1 MNDPVTWKHNYAA
14 TFPCSPGRLQGEPPG
29 TQSAKEWG
37 WSSRD
42 VEIAQ
47 NPGLEHRF
55 QGRLQLIQEMLSAI
69 MDAMSAKRRTE
80 FLSRTQ
86 ATRGDLIFIGAV
98 TLLALVLRF
107 YRIGEKSIWLD
118 EAFSLWIAR
127 HPLWEGLGWLI
138 RIDQH
143 PPLYYS
149 LLHVWTELFGELQGP
164 VRMLSAL
171 FSTAA
176 VPLFYSAA
184 RRLLDRTSAAIAA
197 GILAT
202 SPFHVQFA
210 QETRMYALLT
220 LEAACLLFFLSRLL
234 TERRPSTGCWVGLA
248 ASQAAVMLTHNAA
261 AVYFPLA
268 LNAAM
273 GILFLLPSFSLWT
286 GRIAQDLE
294 AAPDG
299 PVGVRESS
307 KSPDNA
313 STDRD
318 SFVSSWVKYQGLAFL
333 LWLPWAMPF
342 IIQILDVE
350 QGFWLPP
357 PWPKLVLDTFRNFHF
372 AFLGSDFPVRPLW
385 IWSYPVFAFAGL
397 AGLLLTKPSARDGQ
411 PRQPAERDPGPDRG
425 ESHLTWPGRAG
436 TAVLLACLFAV
447 PHLIGLLVSLR
458 SPVYAERP
466 LIWTTLP
473 YYLLIAAGIRF
484 LGGPSLTR
492 LWLALRRASERASAV
507 SRGKNV
513 ALLDAARSAAQLF
526 VLLAIVTLS
535 GFCLHGYYFF
545 FPKEGW
551 DEAAAYIAEQAE
563 PGDLVLFNATWVQ
576 VPFEYYFKR
585 FGLETELRGLPV
597 DLFERGQLEPTMEES
612 DAPRVQEV
620 LAGRE
625 RVWLIYSHNWY
636 SDPDGIVPREMGS
649 LFQEVEQAQF
659 VGIQINRYVSRK

>member
-1 MNDPVTWKHNYAA
+1 MQDIV
-14 TFPCSPGRLQGEPPG
+14 
-29 TQSAKEWG
+29 
-37 WSSRD
+37 
-42 VEIAQ
+42 
-47 NPGLEHRF
+47 
-55 QGRLQLIQEMLSAI
+55 SAI
-69 MDAMSAKRRTE
+69 MEAMSAIHRTGI
-80 FLSRTQ
+80 FSGTR
-86 ATRGDLIFIGAV
+86 ATRGDLIFMGAV
-98 TLLALVLRF
+98 TLVALVLRF

-164 VRMLSAL
+164 ARMLSAL
-171 FSTAA
+171 FSTAT
-176 VPLFYSAA
+176 VPLFYAAA
-184 RRLLDRTSAAIAA
+184 RRLLDRSSAAIAA
-197 GILAT
+197 GILAI

-220 LEAACLLFFLSRLL
+220 LEAACVLYFMARLL
-234 TERRPSTGCWVGLA
+234 TERRPSTGSWVGLA
-248 ASQAAVMLTHNAA
+248 VAQAAAMLTHNAA
-261 AVYFPLA
+261 AVYLPLA

-273 GILFLLPSFSLWT
+273 GILFLLPSFSSGTRWS
-286 GRIAQDLE
+286 GQERE
-294 AAPDG
+294 AAPDD
-299 PVGVRESS
+299 PARVPECSETFEV
-307 KSPDNA
+307 A
-313 STDRD
+313 SIERD
-318 SFVSSWVKYQGLAFL
+318 DFVNSWVRYQGLAVL

-372 AFLGSDFPVRPLW
+372 AFLASDFPVRPLW
-385 IWSYPVFAFAGL
+385 VWSYPVFAFAGL
-397 AGLLLTKPSARDGQ
+397 AGLFLGRFSALGCQ
-411 PRQPAERDPGPDRG
+411 PGRPPAERDLSTDAGKSYFTRPD
-425 ESHLTWPGRAG
+425 AG
-436 TAVLLACLFAV
+436 GSAIFLVCLFAI
-447 PHLIGLLVSLR
+447 PHLVALLVSMR

-473 YYLLIAAGIRF
+473 YFLLIGAGIRF
-484 LGGPSLTR
+484 IGGPALAPLSSALRGASGWARAEGGRHFAAVLDPTR
-492 LWLALRRASERASAV
+492 L
-507 SRGKNV
+507 
-513 ALLDAARSAAQLF
+513 AAQLF

-535 GFCLHGYYFF
+535 GFCLHGYYNF

-551 DEAAAYIAEQAE
+551 DEAAAYIAEQVE

-585 FGLETELRGLPV
+585 YGLETELKGLPV
-597 DLFERGQLEPTMEES
+597 DLFEGGQLEPEMEES
-612 DAPRVQEV
+612 DLPRVQEV

-636 SDPDGIVPREMGS
+636 SDPDGIVPRALGA
-649 LFQEVEQAQF
+649 LFREEEQTQF
-659 VGIQINRYVSRK
+659 VGIQVSRYVSRE

>member
-1 MNDPVTWKHNYAA
+1 MKNTP
-14 TFPCSPGRLQGEPPG
+14 
-29 TQSAKEWG
+29 
-37 WSSRD
+37 
-42 VEIAQ
+42 
-47 NPGLEHRF
+47 NPGQRRRF
-55 QGRLQLIQEMLSAI
+55 QGRPQLMQDIVSAI
-69 MDAMSAKRRTE
+69 MEAMSAIHRTGI
-80 FLSRTQ
+80 LSGTR
-86 ATRGDLIFIGAV
+86 ATRGDLIFMGAV

-149 LLHVWTELFGELQGP
+149 LLHLWTELFGELQGT

-171 FSTAA
+171 FSTAT
-176 VPLFYSAA
+176 VPLFYAAA
-184 RRLLDRTSAAIAA
+184 RRLLDRPSATIAAAI
-197 GILAT
+197 LAI

-220 LEAACLLFFLSRLL
+220 LEVTCVLYFVARLL
-234 TERRPSTGCWVGLA
+234 TERRPSSVSWVGLA
-248 ASQAAVMLTHNAA
+248 VAQAAVMLTHNTA
-261 AVYFPLA
+261 AVYLPVA

-273 GILFLLPSFSLWT
+273 GILLLLPSFSSGT
-286 GRIAQDLE
+286 SRSRQVKE
-294 AAPDG
+294 AAPEDTARVPG
-299 PVGVRESS
+299 NSQTSEF
-307 KSPDNA
+307 A
-313 STDRD
+313 SIDRD
-318 SFVSSWVKYQGLAFL
+318 NFVNSWVRYQALALL

-372 AFLGSDFPVRPLW
+372 AFLASDFPVRPLW

-397 AGLLLTKPSARDGQ
+397 AGLSLANFSSPGWQ
-411 PRQPAERDPGPDRG
+411 PGRPPAEGDLNAD
-425 ESHLTWPGRAG
+425 TGRSCFSRPVAG
-436 TAVLLACLFAV
+436 GSAVLLICLFAI
-447 PHLIGLLVSLR
+447 PHLIALMVSMR

-473 YYLLIAAGIRF
+473 YFLLIGAGIRYI
-484 LGGPSLTR
+484 GGPALTR
-492 LWLALRRASERASAV
+492 LYSALRGPSGRARAGSGRHFA
-507 SRGKNV
+507 
-513 ALLDAARSAAQLF
+513 AILDPTRLAAQLF

-535 GFCLHGYYFF
+535 GFCLHGYYYF

-551 DEAAAYIAEQAE
+551 DEAAAYIAEQVE

-576 VPFEYYFKR
+576 VPFEYYFKHY
-585 FGLETELRGLPV
+585 GLETELKGLPV
-597 DLFERGQLEPTMEES
+597 DLFEGGQLEPEMEES
-612 DAPRVQEV
+612 DVPRVQEV

-636 SDPDGIVPREMGS
+636 SDPDGIVPRALGA
-649 LFQEVEQAQF
+649 LFREEEQTQF
-659 VGIQINRYVSRK
+659 VGIQVSRYVSRE

>member
-1 MNDPVTWKHNYAA
+1 M
-14 TFPCSPGRLQGEPPG
+14 E
-29 TQSAKEWG
+29 
-37 WSSRD
+37 
-42 VEIAQ
+42 
-47 NPGLEHRF
+47 
-55 QGRLQLIQEMLSAI
+55 
-69 MDAMSAKRRTE
+69 AMSAIRRTGI
-80 FLSRTQ
+80 LSGTR
-86 ATRGDLIFIGAV
+86 ATHADLVIMGAV
-98 TLLALVLRF
+98 TLVALVLRF

-171 FSTAA
+171 FSTAT
-176 VPLFYSAA
+176 VPLFYAAA
-184 RRLLDRTSAAIAA
+184 RRLLDRSSAAIAA
-197 GILAT
+197 GILAI

-220 LEAACLLFFLSRLL
+220 LEAACLLYFLARLL
-234 TERRPSTGCWVGLA
+234 TERRPSSGSWVGLA
-248 ASQAAVMLTHNAA
+248 VAQAAVMLTHNAA
-261 AVYFPLA
+261 AIYLPVA

-273 GILFLLPSFSLWT
+273 GILFLLPSFSSGTRWSGLEK
-286 GRIAQDLE
+286 E
-294 AAPDG
+294 AAPDD
-299 PVGVRESS
+299 PARVPESS
-307 KSPDNA
+307 ETFEVASIERDN
-313 STDRD
+313 
-318 SFVSSWVKYQGLAFL
+318 FVNSWVRYQGLAVL

-372 AFLGSDFPVRPLW
+372 AFLASDFPLRPLW

-397 AGLLLTKPSARDGQ
+397 AGLFLGKFSAPGWQ
-411 PRQPAERDPGPDRG
+411 PGHPPAERDLGTDAGKSHINRPD
-425 ESHLTWPGRAG
+425 AG
-436 TAVLLACLFAV
+436 GSAILLVCLFAI
-447 PHLIGLLVSLR
+447 PHLIALLVSTR

-473 YYLLIAAGIRF
+473 YFLLIGAGIRF
-484 LGGPSLTR
+484 IGGPALTR
-492 LWLALRRASERASAV
+492 ISSALRGASGWAKAEGGPHLAAI
-507 SRGKNV
+507 
-513 ALLDAARSAAQLF
+513 LDSTRLAAQLF

-535 GFCLHGYYFF
+535 GFCLHGYYYF

-551 DEAAAYIAEQAE
+551 DGAAAYVAERVE
-563 PGDLVLFNATWVQ
+563 PGDLIVFNATWVQ
-576 VPFEYYFKR
+576 VPFEYYYKR
-585 FGLETELRGLPV
+585 YGLEAEMKGLPV
-597 DLFERGQLEPTMEES
+597 DLFEGGRLEPTMEES

-636 SDPDGIVPREMGS
+636 SDPEGNVPRALGA
-649 LFQEVEQAQF
+649 LFREEEQTQF
-659 VGIQINRYVSRK
+659 VGIQVSRYVSRE

>member
-1 MNDPVTWKHNYAA
+1 MEAMNAI
-14 TFPCSPGRLQGEPPG
+14 R
-29 TQSAKEWG
+29 SAG
-37 WSSRD
+37 
-42 VEIAQ
+42 I
-47 NPGLEHRF
+47 
-55 QGRLQLIQEMLSAI
+55 
-69 MDAMSAKRRTE
+69 
-80 FLSRTQ
+80 LSRVQ
-86 ATRGDLIFIGAV
+86 ATRSDLFFIGAF
-98 TLLALVLRF
+98 TLFAFVLRF

-143 PPLYYS
+143 PPLYYG

-171 FSTAA
+171 LSTAA

-202 SPFHVQFA
+202 SPFHVQFG

-220 LEAACLLFFLSRLL
+220 LEAACLLFFLSRLM
-234 TERRPSTGCWVGLA
+234 TERRPTTGRWVGLA

-261 AVYFPLA
+261 AVYLPLA

-273 GILFLLPSFSLWT
+273 GILFLLPSFSSRAGWN
-286 GRIAQDLE
+286 AQNPE
-294 AAPDG
+294 VAPDG
-299 PVGVRESS
+299 SAGVRESS
-307 KSPDNA
+307 KDLENA
-313 STDRD
+313 SIDRD
-318 SFVSSWVKYQGLAFL
+318 AFVSNWVKYQGLAFL

-372 AFLGSDFPVRPLW
+372 AFLGSDFPLRPLW
-385 IWSYPVFAFAGL
+385 IWSYPVFAFVGL
-397 AGLLLTKPSARDGQ
+397 AGLLLTKSSARDGQ
-411 PRQPAERDPGPDRG
+411 QGQPAVERDPAPG
-425 ESHLTWPGRAG
+425 EGEPHLTWPGSAG

-447 PHLIGLLVSLR
+447 PHLIALLVSMR

-484 LGGPSLTR
+484 LGGPALTQ
-492 LWLALRRASERASAV
+492 LWLALRGVADRAYAG
-507 SRGKNV
+507 SRGKDV
-513 ALLDAARSAAQLF
+513 ALTDAARLAAQLF

-551 DEAAAYIAEQAE
+551 DEAAAYVAEQVE

-585 FGLETELRGLPV
+585 FGLETEMKGLPV

-625 RVWLIYSHNWY
+625 RVWLVYSHNWY
-636 SDPDGIVPREMGS
+636 SDPDGIVPRELGS
-649 LFQEVEQAQF
+649 LFREVEQTQF
-659 VGIQINRYVSRK
+659 VGIQINRYVSRE

>member
-1 MNDPVTWKHNYAA
+1 MQAA
-14 TFPCSPGRLQGEPPG
+14 
-29 TQSAKEWG
+29 
-37 WSSRD
+37 
-42 VEIAQ
+42 
-47 NPGLEHRF
+47 
-55 QGRLQLIQEMLSAI
+55 
-69 MDAMSAKRRTE
+69 
-80 FLSRTQ
+80 
-86 ATRGDLIFIGAV
+86 RGDLIFIGAV

-261 AVYFPLA
+261 AVYLPLA

-273 GILFLLPSFSLWT
+273 GILFLLPSFSFGTQW
-286 GRIAQDLE
+286 IAQDSE

-299 PVGVRESS
+299 PAGFCESS
-307 KSPDNA
+307 KSPKSA
-313 STDRD
+313 SIDRD
-318 SFVSSWVKYQGLAFL
+318 SFVNSWVKYQGLALL

-372 AFLGSDFPVRPLW
+372 AFLGSDFPLRPLW
-385 IWSYPVFAFAGL
+385 IWSYPVFALAGL
-397 AGLLLTKPSARDGQ
+397 AGLLLTGFSARGGQ
-411 PRQPAERDPGPDRG
+411 PRQPAEREPGPDEG
-425 ESHLTWPGRAG
+425 GSHLTWPGGAG

-447 PHLIGLLVSLR
+447 PHLIALLVSLR

-473 YYLLIAAGIRF
+473 YFLLIAAGIRF
-484 LGGPSLTR
+484 LGGPALTQ
-492 LWLALRRASERASAV
+492 LWLALRGVADRAKAG
-507 SRGKNV
+507 SRGKVV
-513 ALLDAARSAAQLF
+513 ALPDAARWAAQLF

-535 GFCLHGYYFF
+535 GFCLYGYYFF

-551 DEAAAYIAEQAE
+551 DEAAAYVAERVE

-585 FGLETELRGLPV
+585 FGLETELKGLPV
-597 DLFERGQLEPTMEES
+597 DLFERGQLEPTMKES

-636 SDPDGIVPREMGS
+636 SDPDGIVPRELGS
-649 LFQEVEQAQF
+649 LFREVEQTQF
-659 VGIQINRYVSRK
+659 VGIQINRYVSRE

>member
-1 MNDPVTWKHNYAA
+1 MWAA
-14 TFPCSPGRLQGEPPG
+14 HQR
-29 TQSAKEWG
+29 W
-37 WSSRD
+37 
-42 VEIAQ
+42 
-47 NPGLEHRF
+47 
-55 QGRLQLIQEMLSAI
+55 LQLILAIVSAI
-69 MDAMSAKRRTE
+69 MEAMSATGRTGI
-80 FLSRTQ
+80 LSGTR
-86 ATRGDLIFIGAV
+86 ATRGDLIFMGAV

-149 LLHVWTELFGELQGP
+149 LLHIWTELFGELQGP

-171 FSTAA
+171 FSTVT
-176 VPLFYSAA
+176 VPLFYAA
-184 RRLLDRTSAAIAA
+184 GRRLLDRSSAAIAA
-197 GILAT
+197 GILAI
-202 SPFHVQFA
+202 SPFHVQFG

-220 LEAACLLFFLSRLL
+220 LEAACLLYFLARLL
-234 TERRPSTGCWVGLA
+234 TERRPSAGSWVGLA
-248 ASQAAVMLTHNAA
+248 VSQAAVMLTHNAA
-261 AVYFPLA
+261 AVYLPVA

-273 GILFLLPSFSLWT
+273 AILFLLPSVSFGT
-286 GRIAQDLE
+286 EKGAQE
-294 AAPDG
+294 MKAAPDD
-299 PVGVRESS
+299 PTRVPENSETFEVDSI
-307 KSPDNA
+307 
-313 STDRD
+313 DRD
-318 SFVSSWVKYQGLAFL
+318 NFVNSWVKYQGLALL

-342 IIQILDVE
+342 IIQIVDVE

-397 AGLLLTKPSARDGQ
+397 AGLLLRRSTAPAGQ
-411 PRQPAERDPGPDRG
+411 PRHTPAERELGPDEG
-425 ESHLTWPGRAG
+425 ESHLSRPGGGR
-436 TAVLLACLFAV
+436 TAIILACLFV
-447 PHLIGLLVSLR
+447 IPHLIALLVSLR

-484 LGGPSLTR
+484 LGGPALTR
-492 LWLALRRASERASAV
+492 LYSALRGASRF
-507 SRGKNV
+507 RITGHGGKWT
-513 ALLDAARSAAQLF
+513 ALLDSTRLAAQLF

-535 GFCLHGYYFF
+535 SFCLHGYYFF

-551 DEAAAYIAEQAE
+551 DQAAAYIADQAE
-563 PGDLVLFNATWVQ
+563 PDDLVLFNATWVQ

-585 FGLETELRGLPV
+585 FGLETELKGLPV
-597 DLFERGQLEPTMEES
+597 DLFEGGRLEPAMAES
-612 DAPRVQEV
+612 DAPRVQEL

-625 RVWLIYSHNWY
+625 RVWLVYSHNWY
-636 SDPDGIVPREMGS
+636 SDPDGIVPRELGA
-649 LFQEVEQAQF
+649 LFREVEQTQF
-659 VGIQINRYVSRK
+659 VGIQIGRYVSRE